1 MSSLSIRLSRL
12 ASCAVLVAVTALSGC
27 ALFGHTLVNY
37 DLGLEVSSVDTQG
50 EARPV
55 SSSQVSYRSA
65 GRDSKFG
72 EFSDVIYSG
81 VAFSWQPFLTREG
94 VGGDLKG
101 LIEGEVCMRLDQA
114 RISSNF
120 DTTPK
125 PAHATA
131 QQSGLPTLEN
141 IKANK
146 RTTAAKAFQP
156 QKQCF
161 GQARSGFFFLAIDL
175 RDLYPSGNMLDV
187 VWRGES
193 LIRDG
198 KGNWF
203 RLQVPVEFQ
212 GKRED
217 MTFTFTAKQIR
228 LSTAYW

>member
-1 MSSLSIRLSRL
+1 MNNLSMRLPGL
-12 ASCAVLVAVTALSGC
+12 ASCTVLVAVTALSGC

-37 DLGLEVSSVDTQG
+37 ELGLEVSSVNTQG
-50 EARPV
+50 EVRPV
-55 SSSQVSYRSA
+55 SSSQVTYRSA

-72 EFSDVIYSG
+72 ELSDVVYNG
-81 VAFSWQPFLTREG
+81 EAFSWEPFIFDQDI
-94 VGGDLKG
+94 GGELKSMVD
-101 LIEGEVCMRLDQA
+101 GEVCLRLDQA

-125 PAHATA
+125 PALAII
-131 QQSGLPTLEN
+131 QRIGLPTLEN
-141 IKANK
+141 KKAT
-146 RTTAAKAFQP
+146 RRATADKAFQP
-156 QKQCF
+156 QTQCF
-161 GQARSGFFFLAIDL
+161 GRERSGFLLRVVL

-187 VWRGES
+187 VWRGEN